1 MTAESGVD
9 GTIQPRLAPH
19 VRLRLDERRQRWT
32 IVAPERLLLPDDV
45 ALEVLRRCTGS
56 ISLADIIA
64 DLARGFDA
72 PAEII
77 AGDVEALLRDMSDK
91 GIVVW

>member
-1 MTAESGVD
+1 MTAPRGVN
-9 GTIQPRLAPH
+9 GTIRPRLAPH

-45 ALEVLRRCTGS
+45 ALEVLRRCTGDAL
-56 ISLADIIA
+56 LADIVA
-64 DLARGFDA
+64 ELARSFDA
-72 PAEII
+72 PAAVIE
-77 AGDVEALLRDMSDK
+77 GDVQALLCDLGDK

>member
-1 MTAESGVD
+1 MTAAGGVE
-9 GTIQPRLAPH
+9 GTIRPRLAPH
-19 VRLRLDERRQRWT
+19 VRLRFDERRQRWT

-45 ALEVLRRCTGS
+45 ALEVLRRCTGAV
-56 ISLADIIA
+56 SLADIVA

-72 PAEII
+72 PADVIE
-77 AGDVEALLRDMSDK
+77 GDVEALLRDLGDK